1 MAMPEMEEVK
11 DLALKYPKNV
21 LGRMAQMG
29 QISSTLAVMAGM
41 MRDRIVQS
49 EMKPPT
55 KTVAQEVL
63 PADSMG
69 MEGFSDPTA
78 AQQPVMR
85 RAGGLARIPV
95 RDNMYEMA
103 GGGIVAFQAGGQSP
117 SFTSALAGEIPADP
131 RYLRALQAARGEKM
145 PRKDLVELMTIPELQ
160 EFNRT
165 GAIPERLSAQVQG
178 RMIESIPAFDAGT
191 YGPEVTAPFVG
202 KTSEQVDQ
210 FSGTQTSGGAM
221 SQTDPGAVLG
231 DRTPSTAMLKKAR
244 TPTSAPAPT
253 IQDAP
258 AAAALAASASAPPP
272 VAETPLTTEQQIQ
285 KRLELEQRI
294 LGTDPRTA
302 AMQAAL
308 ERSTKVSEADRILDS
323 LRIISAGAEL
333 EKQGTT
339 KQLEETLSSREKA
352 KQRKL
357 DAELKK
363 AEIEGRDY
371 ERKARVLG
379 DVLGEERE
387 RTKTKEERA
396 FQTQQLEKQLLSR
409 ENLSKEEIKS
419 RKEVARI
426 AADSR
431 PEQVMSKLFDLFRN
445 GTPADKEAVS
455 AFITLQGKGDLLS
468 RLGGAGGPDVKSAI
482 AKYGIEP
489 TR

>member
-1 MAMPEMEEVK
+1 
-11 DLALKYPKNV
+11 
-21 LGRMAQMG
+21 
-29 QISSTLAVMAGM
+29 
-41 MRDRIVQS
+41 
-49 EMKPPT
+49 
-55 KTVAQEVL
+55 
-63 PADSMG
+63 
-69 MEGFSDPTA
+69 
-78 AQQPVMR
+78 
-85 RAGGLARIPV
+85 
-95 RDNMYEMA
+95 
-103 GGGIVAFQAGGQSP
+103 
-117 SFTSALAGEIPADP
+117 
-131 RYLRALQAARGEKM
+131 
-145 PRKDLVELMTIPELQ
+145 MTIPELQ

-178 RMIESIPAFDAGT
+178 RMIEGIPAFDAGT

-210 FSGTQTSGGAM
+210 FSGTQTLGGAM

-244 TPTSAPAPT
+244 TPTRAPAPT

-258 AAAALAASASAPPP
+258 TAAALAASASAPPP
-272 VAETPLTTEQQIQ
+272 VAETPLTIEQQIQ
-285 KRLELEQRI
+285 KRLELEQGI

-371 ERKARVLG
+371 ERKSRVLG
-379 DVLGEERE
+379 DVLGQERE

-409 ENLSKEEIKS
+409 ENLNKEDIKA

-431 PEQVMSKLFDLFRN
+431 PEQFLVK
-445 GTPADKEAVS
+445 AVEILEIRHS
-455 AFITLQGKGDLLS
+455 TIKDRVKNYVA
-468 RLGGAGGPDVKSAI
+468 AGLIGCYMASIKN
-482 AKYGIEP
+482 
-489 TR
+489 